1 MDQNLTT
8 FLALSAHADLAPL
21 IAADR
26 PAWLWAAGGDRVLWA
41 NAAGA
46 AFFDA
51 ASPQALASLSG
62 LDRAQAR
69 PHLARIATTG
79 PTDRPSLER
88 LRFYK
93 GLKVVLFTCQCR
105 RLVLG
110 TGETAALIIAAD
122 GPIRTA
128 RPEADFLALVAAGAS
143 GMTLALA
150 DAEGALVAR
159 EGDDAAALPH
169 RIAPEEDMVLL
180 AGTAH
185 HLIRLPLGADYCL
198 MLVDGEPA
206 DDDSNDDPAQVALP
220 GVTSDAP
227 AAVAPAP
234 KPKDNVKTDT
244 IILAEPAAEQ
254 PVTEGPDLQTS
265 APADAV
271 DTAVPVDAATVA
283 VPIAALPED
292 TIPAASLPEP
302 VAAALGDMPES
313 PVDMGEAG
321 SFAQR
326 GRPVR
331 FAWKMDVDQRFTF
344 LSPEF
349 ADVLGSK
356 AADIVGSTWT
366 EVADRFGLDPRGT
379 IAKALSRR
387 DTWSGKTVDWPVPG
401 SGVRIP
407 VDMAALPAFD
417 RRRVFEGYRGFG
429 VLRPSDATEDADL
442 LTGAPS
448 DAPMTDILARD
459 AETAPL
465 DTLTVSPATSPSDP
479 ISDAGVSLAEKSA
492 VTAAAVVA
500 DPETTLSPVT
510 LLPEET
516 VPADLSAVTD
526 LPEPADTTQRS
537 NGFPALGEIAAGVA
551 DERAA
556 PSPVAAAEID
566 AAADARLDVSGP
578 EAAAAQPP
586 SQQASLP
593 DDQDT
598 SAPTAADALPATV
611 ASEVDDLRASS
622 TLKQS
627 GSTDLFDTTAREGT
641 ADLVGIAGDKPLPP
655 KEIEKAVRTLAREFD
670 AALER
675 RAARQAA
682 DSAPARTYRQP
693 TTETVTSSSS
703 AGLDAVAPAVPQEP
717 PSASSM
723 PELPAPAVSGP
734 TPAEAFVSALVADET
749 KPELSQPADAS
760 FVEVL
765 AAAGSSTSATTEP
778 QQEAELPA
786 PASMLAEDAEPA
798 TADDAFIPEPAPVTT
813 AEADT
818 ATGSGIEPHDGSGAT
833 ETTSGDPHGEAS
845 TERQAPRATGDTP
858 ANPADAQPEPAAGP
872 DRVDNRVVPFTAPG
886 GTRLP
891 RMVPV
896 DTSRLSK
903 PERAA
908 FRKIAEALGARLEGD
923 FEEEEEEETQADVP
937 AAAPAAADATPQRPV
952 APPAEPIDPRLLDR
966 LPIGIGIVRD
976 REVLYANETLLSLL
990 GYPHIE
996 ALEEAGGFEA
1006 IFVDPE
1012 HMPGDRLEG
1021 TVDEAMLLRRANGRL
1036 SPVDAR
1042 MHTVPWNGG
1051 RGLMVSIVERP
1062 VAAQPAAPQPAAN
1075 TADMELGLSLAREQ
1089 ISEMDTILETATD
1102 GVLLLDRF
1110 GTILK
1115 ANGSAEALFGAARS
1129 DLVGAP
1135 LTEFLAQE
1143 SHRSAMDYLDGL
1155 ARNGVASVLN
1165 DGREVIGQVS
1175 SGGLIPLFMT
1185 IGRLGSGEGLKF
1197 CAVLRDITQWKAA
1210 EEELTKAKRQAENAS
1225 SQKSDFLA
1233 KISHE
1238 IRTPLNAIIG
1248 FSEVMIEERFGAI
1261 GNERYK
1267 EYLKD
1272 IRTSGSHI
1280 MSLINDLL
1288 DLSKIEAGK
1297 MDLTFE
1303 AVSANDIVRE
1313 CVALMQPQANRERVI
1328 IRASLPG
1335 TVPNVVADLRSL
1347 RQIVLNLLSNAI
1359 KFNKSGGQVI
1369 VSTALEPSGEVV
1381 LRVRDTGT
1389 GMNSKDLAAALEPF
1403 RQVHTARHGGGT
1415 GLGLPLTKALVE
1427 ANRAGFKI
1435 DSVPDQGTLVEITF
1449 PPQRVLA
1456 E

>member
-1 MDQNLTT
+1 MDQHLTT
-8 FLALSAHADLAPL
+8 FLALSAHAELAPL
-21 IAADR
+21 IVAER
-26 PAWLWAAGGDRVLWA
+26 PAWLWNATGDRVLWA

-51 ASPQALASLSG
+51 RSPQALASLSG

-79 PTDRPSLER
+79 PVDRPSLER

-110 TGETAALIIAAD
+110 TGESAALIIAAD
-122 GPIRTA
+122 GPVQTS
-128 RPEADFLALVAAGAS
+128 RPDAEFLALIAAGAP
-143 GMTLALA
+143 GMTLALS
-150 DAEGALVAR
+150 DAAGQLVAR
-159 EGDDAAALPH
+159 EGADANALPAV
-169 RIAPEEDMVLL
+169 IPPQEDLVSV
-180 AGTAH
+180 AGRAH
-185 HLIRLPLGADYCL
+185 NLIRLPLGTARHL
-198 MLVDGEPA
+198 MIVDEEPA
-206 DDDSNDDPAQVALP
+206 EEFIEPDPSAAAEAEALTPAETVSLVEPGADLLEAADDANVTVTIQDTTAEVTTAHVDTPADIAAPQPLDPVS
-220 GVTSDAP
+220 GTSTSE
-227 AAVAPAP
+227 AAAS
-234 KPKDNVKTDT
+234 PKDQTPATPSGDT
-244 IILAEPAAEQ
+244 SSE
-254 PVTEGPDLQTS
+254 
-265 APADAV
+265 
-271 DTAVPVDAATVA
+271 VDAT
-283 VPIAALPED
+283 
-292 TIPAASLPEP
+292 
-302 VAAALGDMPES
+302 
-313 PVDMGEAG
+313 AG
-321 SFAQR
+321 SFALR
-326 GRPVR
+326 DRPVR

-349 ADVLGSK
+349 ADVLGSR
-356 AADIVGSTWT
+356 AADIVGMTWA
-366 EVADRFGLDPRGT
+366 EVAARFGLDPRSS
-379 IAKALSRR
+379 IARALSRR

-401 SGVRIP
+401 SGLRVP

-429 VLRPSDATEDADL
+429 VLRPADALEDEEIAALEAQEELTPQPAGAEPLETLAAPVAPGSEMEAAPAEAD
-442 LTGAPS
+442 A
-448 DAPMTDILARD
+448 LA
-459 AETAPL
+459 AGTIA
-465 DTLTVSPATSPSDP
+465 TVPDFA
-479 ISDAGVSLAEKSA
+479 
-492 VTAAAVVA
+492 
-500 DPETTLSPVT
+500 PETTLADVIVDVAGEVPAGATALALVVSEGEATATTANDDANHAETLALVAEPTLASAPVT
-510 LLPEET
+510 DEPVET
-516 VPADLSAVTD
+516 
-526 LPEPADTTQRS
+526 
-537 NGFPALGEIAAGVA
+537 
-551 DERAA
+551 A
-556 PSPVAAAEID
+556 PSP
-566 AAADARLDVSGP
+566 SG
-578 EAAAAQPP
+578 A
-586 SQQASLP
+586 ASLSEP
-593 DDQDT
+593 VSPVELTPAEQESEAVLPAPASEWIADLKA
-598 SAPTAADALPATV
+598 APTPVKDLEQDLVPQPAT
-611 ASEVDDLRASS
+611 
-622 TLKQS
+622 
-627 GSTDLFDTTAREGT
+627 T
-641 ADLVGIAGDKPLPP
+641 ADLFEAPAARKDDTLAGIDSTRPLPP

-670 AALER
+670 AVLER
-675 RAARQAA
+675 RAARKAA
-682 DSAPARTYRQP
+682 EAAPVRAYRVTPPAEPAPARIEQP
-693 TTETVTSSSS
+693 GVE
-703 AGLDAVAPAVPQEP
+703 AAPVAPAPVPATPEP
-717 PSASSM
+717 QDD
-723 PELPAPAVSGP
+723 PAQAL
-734 TPAEAFVSALVADET
+734 VSA
-749 KPELSQPADAS
+749 
-760 FVEVL
+760 L
-765 AAAGSSTSATTEP
+765 AAAGP
-778 QQEAELPA
+778 QIEEIALTAAERTGDSEALPAAEEALAVVEDAVCDEAEAHVA
-786 PASMLAEDAEPA
+786 PAAEDAVPVEADADEPA
-798 TADDAFIPEPAPVTT
+798 HTETLSEANTDSAPHSLEDEIQPELQPASEDAPSTEFEPEAETPAAPVM
-813 AEADT
+813 
-818 ATGSGIEPHDGSGAT
+818 
-833 ETTSGDPHGEAS
+833 
-845 TERQAPRATGDTP
+845 
-858 ANPADAQPEPAAGP
+858 DALQPAADP
-872 DRVDNRVVPFTAPG
+872 VPESKSESRVVPFTAPG
-886 GTRLP
+886 GIRVP

-896 DTSRLSK
+896 DTSRLTK

-923 FEEEEEEETQADVP
+923 FEEEEDD
-937 AAAPAAADATPQRPV
+937 AAAAFAAQPAPSAEPQRPV

-976 REVLYANETLLSLL
+976 REVLYANETLLALL

-1021 TVDEAMLLRRANGRL
+1021 TIDEAMLLRRANGRL

-1051 RGLMVSIVERP
+1051 RGLMVSIVERVTAP
-1062 VAAQPAAPQPAAN
+1062 AATVPAQPQPVEAPQPSGRS
-1075 TADMELGLSLAREQ
+1075 ADTDLALSLAREQ
-1089 ISEMDTILETATD
+1089 IAEMDTILETATD

-1389 GMNSKDLAAALEPF
+1389 GMNAKDLAAALEPF

>member
-122 GPIRTA
+122 GPVRTA

-159 EGDDAAALPH
+159 EGDGAAALPH

-206 DDDSNDDPAQVALP
+206 DDDSDNDPAHVALP

-227 AAVAPAP
+227 LATAPAP
-234 KPKDNVKTDT
+234 EPKDNVRTDT
-244 IILAEPAAEQ
+244 ISLAEPVADQ
-254 PVTEGPDLQTS
+254 LVTEAPDLQTS

-271 DTAVPVDAATVA
+271 DTLLPVDAATVA
-283 VPIAALPED
+283 VPIAAMAED
-292 TIPAASLPEP
+292 TVPAATLPEP
-302 VAAALGDMPES
+302 VATALGDMPGDPE
-313 PVDMGEAG
+313 DMGEAG
-321 SFAQR
+321 RFVLR

-356 AADIVGSTWT
+356 AADIVGLTWS
-366 EVADRFGLDPRGT
+366 EVSQRFGLDPRGT

-401 SGVRIP
+401 SGVRVP

-429 VLRPSDATEDADL
+429 VLRPSDATEDADFAAL
-442 LTGAPS
+442 AAREAVKPEQADIEPAGTEPTSVVPGHEMAQEAAEA
-448 DAPMTDILARD
+448 DALA
-459 AETAPL
+459 AGTVATAP
-465 DTLTVSPATSPSDP
+465 D
-479 ISDAGVSLAEKSA
+479 SA
-492 VTAAAVVA
+492 
-500 DPETTLSPVT
+500 PETTLADVIVEGAGEMPAGTAAVALAISEGEATAATADDDANHAET
-510 LLPEET
+510 LAL
-516 VPADLSAVTD
+516 VA
-526 LPEPADTTQRS
+526 EPALES
-537 NGFPALGEIAAGVA
+537 APVA
-551 DERAA
+551 DEPGEPA
-556 PSPVAAAEID
+556 PSLS
-566 AAADARLDVSGP
+566 AADPLSEPVRPVELTPD
-578 EAAAAQPP
+578 EAESDA
-586 SQQASLP
+586 
-593 DDQDT
+593 
-598 SAPTAADALPATV
+598 ALPAP
-611 ASEVDDLRASS
+611 ASEWIADLTAAPAPVKDLMPQPA
-622 TLKQS
+622 TA
-627 GSTDLFDTTAREGT
+627 TDLFEAPAARKDD
-641 ADLVGIAGDKPLPP
+641 ALAGIDSTRPLPP

-670 AALER
+670 AVLER
-675 RAARQAA
+675 RAARKA
-682 DSAPARTYRQP
+682 
-693 TTETVTSSSS
+693 
-703 AGLDAVAPAVPQEP
+703 
-717 PSASSM
+717 
-723 PELPAPAVSGP
+723 
-734 TPAEAFVSALVADET
+734 AEAAPVRAYRET
-749 KPELSQPADAS
+749 PP
-760 FVEVL
+760 
-765 AAAGSSTSATTEP
+765 
-778 QQEAELPA
+778 
-786 PASMLAEDAEPA
+786 AEPA
-798 TADDAFIPEPAPVTT
+798 TAPLEQPGGEAAPAEVTPVPATPEPQDDPAQGLVSALAAAEPPIEGVALTAAERTGDSEALPAADEPAPVM
-813 AEADT
+813 ADT
-818 ATGSGIEPHDGSGAT
+818 ASDEAKAVDAPTAEDAVPVEAAPTETAFAETSSEAAEDIEP
-833 ETTSGDPHGEAS
+833 EAL
-845 TERQAPRATGDTP
+845 
-858 ANPADAQPEPAAGP
+858 ADEILPEPELQPEPDTVSVTEPEHEREAKAEAEIEIEAAPVADAPQSAPSPGP
-872 DRVDNRVVPFTAPG
+872 GSKPESRVVPFTAPG
-886 GTRLP
+886 GTRVP

-923 FEEEEEEETQADVP
+923 FEEEEDETEANVQAP
-937 AAAPAAADATPQRPV
+937 APAAADTGPQRPV

-1012 HMPGDRLEG
+1012 HRPGDRLEG
-1021 TVDEAMLLRRANGRL
+1021 TIDEAMLLRRADGRL

-1062 VAAQPAAPQPAAN
+1062 VAAQPAAPQPATN

-1427 ANRAGFKI
+1427 ANRASFKI